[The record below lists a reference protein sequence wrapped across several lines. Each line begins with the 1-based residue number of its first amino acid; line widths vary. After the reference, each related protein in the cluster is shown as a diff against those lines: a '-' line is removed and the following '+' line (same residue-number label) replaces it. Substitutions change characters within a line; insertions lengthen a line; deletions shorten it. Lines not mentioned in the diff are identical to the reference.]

1 MSTTR
6 MRLGSL
12 VTAGVLTFGLAAC
25 GGEDDPETTPA
36 STVEDTAVEDE
47 TAADEQTEDETAT
60 DEQTGTEETAT
71 EEETGD
77 AGDAGDATE
86 GEQIPIEEFLAL
98 LQAPGEDM
106 LSSYTI
112 TMNMEMEGQ
121 QSAIDGAVDL
131 SGDSPRMRITMGT
144 PDMGEVELIY
154 AGGEAYMA
162 IPGLTPEGMYL
173 LAPADLLGDTADL
186 EEIDV
191 STQWDTWE
199 QGAQEVIFLGEEDVD
214 GEQMRRY
221 QVTVDTAAAAE
232 AAGEDAAAATSLGL
246 EETIVYDVWID
257 DESLMRMMTFG
268 NMGMEDMSM
277 RMDNWGEEQDIQVPD
292 PEQVMDM
299 DELGAGTG

>member
-6 MRLGSL
+6 TRLGAL

-77 AGDAGDATE
+77 AGDATE

-98 LQAPGEDM
+98 LQEPGEDM
-106 LSSYTI
+106 LSNYTI
-112 TMNMEMEGQ
+112 SMDMEGQ
-121 QSAIDGAVDL
+121 QQGVEGAVDL
-131 SGDSPRMRITMGT
+131 SGDSLRMRISLAT
-144 PDMGEVELIY
+144 PDMGNVELIF
-154 AGGEAYMA
+154 ADGEAYMA
-162 IPGLTPEGMYL
+162 VPGLTPEGMYL
-173 LAPADLLGDTADL
+173 LAPADMLGDTAEL

-191 STQWDTWE
+191 STQWETWE

-221 QVTVDTAAAAE
+221 QVTVDTAAVAE
-232 AAGEDAAAATSLGL
+232 AAGEDAAATSLGL
-246 EETIVYDVWID
+246 EETLVYDVWID

-268 NMGMEDMSM
+268 NMGMEGMSM

-299 DELGAGTG
+299 DELGSGTG